1 MDVFTFP
8 TNVKQIGSIGEGLRI
23 YIEDYAYSYLQQYIG
38 TQGNE
43 TKLAFLVGRSM
54 VIDSQDVLFI
64 SGVVRGLHT
73 EPERG
78 MLTFTGKSFEHAL
91 KDIGRYFSG
100 LELVGWMQS
109 QPGFGLRLLP
119 NAEEYHFKVFPEK
132 SHVCM
137 IMDSD
142 EKMNAFYI
150 QSADGSKLMEAKG
163 YFIYYDKNRGMHEY
177 MLDNKTTRIKVLSAE
192 GKGKGV
198 REPVVDEPLDD
209 FEGSG
214 EMLPGELAVARIRR
228 NYLQRNGVE
237 PTRVSKED
245 RRLVASSR
253 ETEESPRYVGRE
265 LLKAGSIMNSSSG
278 GTQRYTHTQPPSQRR
293 LVNLLMSFSAILLV
307 VSLALGAGMLQNIE
321 RISILEQQMGDLT
334 ASHRNLLVD
343 VTNSARPA
351 FADNHSSEGTAN
363 AQATTEMPVLPN
375 QAGEAALT
383 VAEEPVMALG
393 TPAHSPVNIDELI
406 AQLQQE
412 AENPPNEPP
421 PSEAPQN
428 RPHEAALPLPP
439 PALPHEALLP
449 EIPFDYVVEP
459 GDTLSF
465 ISTLFFGS
473 PARVDEIMELNS
485 ITNPD
490 AIMVGDV
497 ILLPRRY

>member
-1 MDVFTFP
+1 MDGFSFP

-38 TQGNE
+38 TQGHE

-64 SGVVRGLHT
+64 SGVVRGLHA

-91 KDIGRYFSG
+91 KDIGRYFGG

-119 NAEEYHFKVFPEK
+119 STEEYHFKAFPDK
-132 SHVCM
+132 THVCM

-142 EKMNAFYI
+142 EKINAFYI
-150 QSADGSKLMEAKG
+150 QSADGARLVEAKG

-192 GKGKGV
+192 GKGVGI
-198 REPVVDEPLDD
+198 REPAADEPLEE
-209 FEGSG
+209 FGGG
-214 EMLPGELAVARIRR
+214 EMLPGEVAVQRIRR

-237 PTRVSKED
+237 PARVTKED
-245 RRLVASSR
+245 RRAVASSR
-253 ETEESPRYVGRE
+253 ETEENPRYVGRE
-265 LLKAGSIMNSSSG
+265 LLKAGSIMSSSSG
-278 GTQRYTHTQPPSQRR
+278 GTPRYSQPPSQRR
-293 LVNLLMSFSAILLV
+293 VVNLLMSFSAVLLV

-321 RISILEQQMGDLT
+321 RIVILEQQMGDLT
-334 ASHRNLLVD
+334 ASHRNLLAD
-343 VTNSARPA
+343 VTNAARPV
-351 FADNHSSEGTAN
+351 FADNHNNDTAANVHVN
-363 AQATTEMPVLPN
+363 AETSVLQN
-375 QAGEAALT
+375 QADEAILT

-393 TPAHSPVNIDELI
+393 TPLHSPVNIEELI
-406 AQLQQE
+406 TQLQQE
-412 AENPPNEPP
+412 AANQPNEPEP
-421 PSEAPQN
+421 LPEPPQN
-428 RPHEAALPLPP
+428 RPHEAALPPPHSATSHEVLLPP
-439 PALPHEALLP
+439 
-449 EIPFDYVVEP
+449 IPWEYVVEP

-473 PARVDEIMELNS
+473 PARVADIMELND

-490 AIMVGDV
+490 AIMVGD
-497 ILLPRRY
+497 ILMLPRRY